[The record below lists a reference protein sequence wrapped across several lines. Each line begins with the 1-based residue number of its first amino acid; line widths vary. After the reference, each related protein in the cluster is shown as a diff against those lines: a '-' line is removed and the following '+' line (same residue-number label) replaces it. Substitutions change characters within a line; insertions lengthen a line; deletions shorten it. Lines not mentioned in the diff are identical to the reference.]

1 MRSRILALSLTI
13 ACGGYQQPGSE
24 LVGELTTIK
33 TEMCA
38 CRDHA
43 CSQRVKADYDA
54 LEQRG
59 AQRYDSMDEIP
70 PDVRTRLTTLDGEL
84 RACMR
89 ALAPPN

>member
-1 MRSRILALSLTI
+1 MLARFLVLCVVV
-13 ACGGYQQPGSE
+13 ACGAHQPGSE
-24 LVGELTTIK
+24 LVSELTTIK

-43 CSQRVKADYDA
+43 CSERVKADYDA

-59 AQRYDSMDEIP
+59 AKQYGSLDEIP
-70 PDVRTRLTTLDGEL
+70 PDVRARLTTLDGEM